1 MIVEADVTGWTAA
14 QREQLMQSIAEI
26 EAQPMETAL
35 EEVEPSGWTL
45 DLYTEAMTGL
55 LSRYGVQAQAIN
67 QAIKSGTGFVSREEV
82 YQIGG
87 YPASRSLKGF
97 TRPVNRI
104 AERLTES
111 GKLPEDAEDLLVPD
125 YDTTLKGYQRAR
137 GFRVPMEI
145 VKILREHRASPVN

>member
-1 MIVEADVTGWTAA
+1 MVVEADVTGWTTA
-14 QREQLMQSIAEI
+14 QREQLMQSIAAI
-26 EAQPMETAL
+26 ETQPVQPAL
-35 EEVEPSGWTL
+35 DEVEPSGWTL

-67 QAIKSGTGFVSREEV
+67 DAIKGGTGFISREEV
-82 YQIGG
+82 YKIGG
-87 YPASRSLKGF
+87 YPESRSLKGF

-104 AERLTES
+104 VERLTDS

-125 YDTTLKGYQRAR
+125 YDPTVKGYQRAR

-145 VKILREHRASPVN
+145 VKILHEHQASPVG